1 MKLSDNLSL
10 PFKSDL
16 FDGLISI
23 GVIHHLSTHKR
34 RIKAISE
41 LVRILKKGGRLMI
54 YVWALENKN
63 RIVCF
68 N

>member
-41 LVRILKKGGRLMI
+41 LVRILKTCISANETAGMKSTGRKF
-54 YVWALENKN
+54 Y
-63 RIVCF
+63 
-68 N
+68 